1 MTSLDTEPHRARLD
15 TLTGLRFYAAFAV
28 LLCHAVPRFAPLPV
42 LSELAEIGAVGVGF
56 FFVLSGFI
64 LAWTWRPA
72 DRKRDFWA
80 KRFARIYPLH
90 LATLVVAVVLSAA
103 AGAYNWTSVVVS
115 VPLLQSWGPESWR
128 AGGNGPSWSLSVEM
142 FFYLLFPF
150 LIAPLMRMT
159 RRQRIVVALAIVAVM
174 AFWNVGYFGLTRLD
188 VPNAA
193 IVSSYTNPLYR
204 LGEFV
209 LGILVAA
216 AFRVGWRPRIRLRA
230 ALVAAAGWY
239 AVVAAVNA
247 LLADRAGLATL
258 PYGLLDL
265 VFLPASLV
273 LVVAAASADLTGARF
288 GLRGRAHVALGEWSF
303 AMYLLQMLVIT
314 AVIQV
319 VGDAVPLAVGIALL
333 VGVIVVCVAL
343 SGLVFRFFE
352 RPVERCLRRS
362 FAVSGSSHALDGC
375 SPPVARR

>member
-1 MTSLDTEPHRARLD
+1 MTSLNIEPHRARLD
-15 TLTGLRFYAAFAV
+15 SLTGLRFYAAFAV
-28 LLCHAVPRFAPLPV
+28 LLCHAVPRFAPMPV
-42 LSELAEIGAVGVGF
+42 VSELAEIGAVGVGF

-64 LAWTWRPA
+64 LAWTWRPT

-90 LATLVVAVVLSAA
+90 LATLVVAVVLSAL
-103 AGAYNWTSVVVS
+103 AGAYNWTSVVLS
-115 VPLLQSWGPESWR
+115 LPLLQAWGPESWR

-159 RRQRIVVALAIVAVM
+159 RRQRILVALAVIAVM
-174 AFWNVGYFGLTRLD
+174 AFWNVGYLGLTRLG

-209 LGILVAA
+209 LGILIAA
-216 AFRVGWRPRIRLRA
+216 EFRAGWRPRVGFRA
-230 ALVAAAGWY
+230 ALSAAGVWY
-239 AVVAAVNA
+239 VVLAGVNA
-247 LLADRAGLATL
+247 LLSDKVGLATL

-265 VFLPASLV
+265 AFLPASLA
-273 LVVAAASADLTGARF
+273 LVVAAASADLTGAQF

-303 AMYLLQMLVIT
+303 ALYLLQMLVIT
-314 AVIQV
+314 AVLQV
-319 VGDAVPLAVGIALL
+319 VGNDVPIAVGAALL
-333 VGVIVVCVAL
+333 VGVIVVCVTL
-343 SGLVFRFFE
+343 SGLAFRFFE
-352 RPVERCLRRS
+352 RPVERRLRRS
-362 FAVSGSSHALDGC
+362 LLPTRTTATQQPAGRA
-375 SPPVARR
+375 